1 MQPKDQ
7 GKYLF
12 RGTLIL
18 TVGALFTKIL
28 SAFYRIPFQNIV
40 GDVGFYI
47 YQQVYP
53 FYGIAVVLST
63 YGFPVVI
70 SKLYAEEIMKKEQGN
85 LRQLFFVSLSFLC
98 GFGFLCFVILF
109 SGANWLA
116 NYMKD
121 PQLAR
126 LLQLNAVVFLIMPA
140 ISLFRGFFQGSGY
153 MLPTAVSQVGEQLI
167 RVMTI
172 LVSAVYLVHFQ
183 YSLYTVGSGAVIGSI
198 TGGLTAAL
206 ILILFWLRIR
216 NREGLHKSG
225 IFQQSG
231 RIIKAFILY
240 ALPICISSMLLI
252 LLQLADSLNLYS
264 LLVEAGTGSQQAKEL
279 KGVYDRGQPLI
290 QLGTVVATSMSLSL
304 VPLITKERLLNNA
317 QVLKEKIELALKSS
331 ILIGV
336 GATMGLWGI
345 IKPTN
350 RMLFENSE
358 GSDVLAVL
366 GTLILLGSIIMTI
379 TAILQGLGHTIF
391 PAVTILVG
399 FLCKYILNHM
409 LVPQLGTMGAAIAS
423 VASLSVILIVFIIK
437 LHTIM
442 GEFIIN
448 KRFYMVMIAAGFS
461 MLIVLNLYLYLTD
474 FTYQL
479 NPSDRLTASIQAL
492 SAVVLGGF
500 LYLLIILRSNIFK
513 VNELS
518 LLPFGSKLTLFLP
531 KRRRRE

>member
-18 TVGALFTKIL
+18 TIGALFTKIL
-28 SAFYRIPFQNIV
+28 SAFYRVPFQNIV

-70 SKLYAEEIMKKEQGN
+70 SKLYAEEIIKEEQRN
-85 LRQLFFVSLSFLC
+85 LRQLFFVSLLFLC
-98 GFGFLCFVILF
+98 GFGFLCFLF
-109 SGANWLA
+109 LFAGADWLA
-116 NYMKD
+116 HYMND

-126 LLQLNAVVFLIMPA
+126 LLRLNAVVFLIMPV

-153 MLPTAVSQVGEQLI
+153 MLPTAASQVGEQLI
-167 RVMTI
+167 RVITI
-172 LVSAVYLVHFQ
+172 LASAVYLVHFQ

-206 ILILFWLRIR
+206 ILLFFWLRTKRRGAIQKAA
-216 NREGLHKSG
+216 LS
-225 IFQQSG
+225 QQSG
-231 RIIKAFILY
+231 RIVKTFILY

-252 LLQLADSLNLYS
+252 LLQLADSLNLYT
-264 LLVEAGTGSQQAKEL
+264 LLVDTGIESEQAKEL

-304 VPLITKERLLNNA
+304 VPLITKEKMQNNA
-317 QVLKEKIELALKSS
+317 RVLKEKIELALKSS
-331 ILIGV
+331 ILVGV
-336 GATMGLWGI
+336 GATLGLCGI

-350 RMLFENSE
+350 RMLFENTE

-366 GTLILLGSIIMTI
+366 GILILLGSIIMTI
-379 TAILQGLGHTIF
+379 TAILQGLGHILF
-391 PAVTILVG
+391 PAVTILTG
-399 FLCKYILNHM
+399 FICKYVLNLQ
-409 LVPQLGTMGAAIAS
+409 LVPKLGTMGAAIAS
-423 VASLSVILIVFIIK
+423 VASLIVILVVFMIK
-437 LHTIM
+437 LHTMM

-448 KRFYMVMIAAGFS
+448 KRFYVAILTAS
-461 MLIVLNLYLYLTD
+461 ILMLIVLNVYLSFTD
-474 FTYQL
+474 FMYEL
-479 NPSDRLTASIQAL
+479 RYSDRTIAGVQAL
-492 SAVVLGGF
+492 SAVILGGS
-500 LYLLIILRSNIFK
+500 LYIIMILRSNVFK
-513 VNELS
+513 ESELT
-518 LLPFGSKLTLFLP
+518 LLPFGSKLIMFLP
-531 KRRRRE
+531 KKKRRE

>member
-28 SAFYRIPFQNIV
+28 SAFYRVPFQNIV

-70 SKLYAEEIMKKEQGN
+70 SKLYAEEIMKKEKSN
-85 LRQLFFVSLSFLC
+85 LRQLFFVSMLFLC
-98 GFGFLCFVILF
+98 GFGFLCFVFLF
-109 SGANWLA
+109 AGAGWLA
-116 NYMKD
+116 RYMND

-126 LLQLNAVVFLIMPA
+126 LLQLNAVVFLIIPV

-153 MLPTAVSQVGEQLI
+153 MLPTAVSQVGEQFI
-167 RVMTI
+167 RVITI

-206 ILILFWLRIR
+206 ILLFFWLRTR
-216 NREGLHKSG
+216 KKDALQKPAL
-225 IFQQSG
+225 FQQSG

-240 ALPICISSMLLI
+240 ALPICISSMPLI

-264 LLVEAGTGSQQAKEL
+264 LLVDAGTASHRAKEL

-304 VPLITKERLLNNA
+304 VPLITKEKMQNNSGI
-317 QVLKEKIELALKSS
+317 LKEKIELALKSS
-331 ILIGV
+331 ILVGV
-336 GATMGLWGI
+336 GATIGLYGI
-345 IKPTN
+345 INPTN
-350 RMLFENSE
+350 RMLFENTE

-366 GTLILLGSIIMTI
+366 GALILLGSIIITI
-379 TAILQGLGHTIF
+379 TAILQGLGHIIF
-391 PAVTILVG
+391 PAVTILTG
-399 FLCKYILNHM
+399 FMCKYLLNHL
-409 LVPQLGTMGAAIAS
+409 LVPKLGTMGAAIAS
-423 VASLSVILIVFIIK
+423 VVSLTVILVVFMIK

-448 KRFYMVMIAAGFS
+448 KHFYAVILTAS
-461 MLIVLNLYLYLTD
+461 ILMLIVLNVYLFITD
-474 FTYQL
+474 FMYEL
-479 NPSDRLTASIQAL
+479 RFSDRITAGVQAL
-492 SAVVLGGF
+492 SAVILGGAT
-500 LYLLIILRSNIFK
+500 YMVMILRSNVFK
-513 VNELS
+513 ESELS
-518 LLPFGSKLTLFLP
+518 LLPFGSKLIMFLP
-531 KRRRRE
+531 KKKRRD